1 MTTQSDT
8 VKNTLDVVSLFATVG
23 AFLEMLT
30 PVFGLIGAIWTVMR
44 ITEMVAGK
52 PFSELISRKKDASQ
66 E

>member
-8 VKNTLDVVSLFATVG
+8 VKNALDVVSLFATVG

-30 PVFGLIGAIWTVMR
+30 PVFGLVGAIWTVMR

-52 PFSELISRKKDASQ
+52 PFSELIRRKKDD
-66 E
+66 

>member
-8 VKNTLDVVSLFATVG
+8 VKNALDIVSLFATVG

-52 PFSELISRKKDASQ
+52 PFSELIRRKKGD
-66 E
+66 